1 MTVTHFDRARQ
12 ADFRP
17 SLASGFNSF
26 LEQEE
31 TRFAEEN
38 RLRIDLHCHD
48 LNSDQ
53 PDELWGRI
61 LRLPETWLESKK
73 LVQCLRQHGS
83 DVVTVTNHNN
93 ARSCWQLL
101 EKGEDVLVGAE
112 FTCHFPDRDL
122 FVHVLT
128 YGFSPAQEEILNRH
142 RRDIYQFLRYAAEH
156 DLPVILP
163 HPLFLYAHTGKVDP
177 AVFELLALLF
187 QRVEVLNGQR
197 DLWQSTLTL
206 NWARGITPEKMQAW
220 GRKHRLNPDDFG
232 VDPQRPKVLT
242 GGSDDHMGI
251 FAGQC
256 GSFLEVPD
264 LQYRLLREKP
274 SALALEAIRKGRI
287 APYGHVGENQK
298 LNIALLDYFSQV
310 ATRIQDPGLLRILL
324 HRGETRDKLAC
335 LAISNTMLELQKKKH
350 ARKFF
355 EFVHDA
361 LQGKKP
367 NRMLKWKVA
376 KKYRFCLTH
385 LQRIAASKQGT
396 PEQFVATVN
405 QSIGEL
411 FTDLNRL
418 LIAKVEKS
426 GLVTSDNKAL
436 RFSTEELTRNFE
448 IPAQLSALVFGGD
461 NPHRHTSGRKVT
473 ELLDSISFP
482 LMISAVL
489 AGATVA
495 STRLL
500 YQNRQFLNNFAQHLG
515 SNSHNCR
522 ALHLTDT
529 LFDRNGV
536 SSSLTGK
543 LRQIQQRDLPIDLL
557 VCDPERAPEPHLLVF
572 KPLASYTLP
581 DTGGQQLRIPD
592 LLQIGRAFYEGGYDR
607 VVCSTEGP
615 MVLVALF
622 LKYMFNV
629 RCYFFMHTDW
639 LEYIK
644 ATTDATPH
652 ERDRIRRLLRLL
664 YQQFDGVFVL
674 NTEHKRWLTGHEME
688 LEPTRVFLTAHQ
700 APEAATD
707 ILPVEKRKLFPD
719 ATAETPV
726 LFIACRLSQ
735 EKGLGD
741 LPQILARARQALPDL
756 RLVIAGSGPEEEAL
770 RQQLPDAVF
779 LGWTDQTRLAQL
791 YQGLDLFVFP
801 SRFDTFGNVLLEAF
815 AHGMPAVAY
824 ATKGPADIIQPGVS
838 GYLAADEIEFAARI
852 VAHFQQPDRHA
863 AMRTGARARAAEY
876 EGGAIMDEY
885 LRNLDLPLRAGSIK
899 QRSVA

>member
-1 MTVTHFDRARQ
+1 MTVTQLDRARQ

-17 SLASGFNSF
+17 SLANGFNSF

-31 TRFAEEN
+31 TRFAAED

-73 LVQCLRQHGS
+73 LVKCLRQHGS
-83 DVVTVTNHNN
+83 DVITVTNHNN

-101 EKGEDVLVGAE
+101 DKGEDVLVGAE

-142 RRDIYQFLRYAAEH
+142 RRDVYQFLRYAAEH

-177 AVFELLALLF
+177 TVFELLALLF

-206 NWARGITPEKMQAW
+206 NWARSITPEKMQAW
-220 GRKHRLNPDDFG
+220 GRKHRLNPADFG
-232 VDPQRPKVLT
+232 VNAESPKVLT

-256 GSFLEVPD
+256 GSFLQVPD
-264 LQYRLLREKP
+264 LQQRLLQEKP
-274 SALALEAIRKGRI
+274 SALALEAIREGRI
-287 APYGHVGENQK
+287 APFGHVGENQK
-298 LNIALLDYFSQV
+298 LNIALLDYFAQV

-324 HRGETRDKLAC
+324 HRGETSDKLAC
-335 LAISNTMLELQKKKH
+335 LAISNAMLELQKKKH

-376 KKYRFCLTH
+376 KKYRFCLNH

-396 PEQFVATVN
+396 PEEFVATVN
-405 QSIGEL
+405 ESIGEL

-418 LIAKVEKS
+418 MLAKVEKS
-426 GLVTSDNKAL
+426 GLLTSDNQAL

-473 ELLDSISFP
+473 DLLDGISFP

-500 YQNRQFLNNFAQHLG
+500 YQNRQFLNDFARQLG

-536 SSSLTGK
+536 SNSLTGK

-557 VCDPERAPEPHLLVF
+557 VCDDEREAEDHLLVF
-572 KPLASYTLP
+572 RPLGSYTLP

-592 LLQIGRAFYEGGYDR
+592 LLQIARAFYEGGYDR
-607 VVCSTEGP
+607 VICSTEGP

-629 RCYFFMHTDW
+629 PCYFFMHTDW

-644 ATTDATPH
+644 STTDATPH

-688 LEPTRVFLTAHQ
+688 LDPMQVFLTAHQ
-700 APEAATD
+700 APEAIANSV
-707 ILPVEKRKLFPD
+707 PVEKRELFAD
-719 ATAETPV
+719 ADAETPV

-735 EKGLGD
+735 EKGLRD
-741 LPQILARARQALPDL
+741 LPRILDRARQSLPDL
-756 RLVIAGSGPEEEAL
+756 RLVIAGSGPEEDAL
-770 RQQLPDAVF
+770 RAQLPDAVF
-779 LGWTDQTRLAQL
+779 LGWTDHARLAQL

-838 GYLAADEIEFAARI
+838 GYLAADEEEFAAHI
-852 VAHFQQPDRHA
+852 VAHFQKPGRHA
-863 AMRTGARARAAEY
+863 ALRAGARARAADY
-876 EGGAIMDEY
+876 EGSAIMDEY
-885 LRNLDLPLRAGSIK
+885 LRNLDLPAPIGPLK

>member
-1 MTVTHFDRARQ
+1 MTVTHLDRARQ

-17 SLASGFNSF
+17 SLASGFDSF
-26 LEQEE
+26 LQEE
-31 TRFAEEN
+31 ERRFAAEN

-73 LVQCLRQHGS
+73 LVKCLRQHGS
-83 DVVTVTNHNN
+83 DVITVTNHNN

-128 YGFSPAQEEILNRH
+128 YGFSPAQEEILNRL

-156 DLPVILP
+156 ELPVILP
-163 HPLFLYAHTGKVDP
+163 HPLYLYAHTGKVDP

-206 NWARGITPEKMQAW
+206 NWARGITPEKMRAW
-220 GRKHRLNPDDFG
+220 ARKHRLNPGDFA
-232 VDPQRPKVLT
+232 VDPERPKVLA
-242 GGSDDHMGI
+242 GGSDDHMGV

-256 GSFLEVPD
+256 GSFLEVPG
-264 LQYRLLREKP
+264 LQQRLQHEKA
-274 SALALEAIRKGRI
+274 SALALEAIREGRI
-287 APYGHVGENQK
+287 APFGHVGENQK

-310 ATRIQDPGLLRILL
+310 ATRIQDPGLLRIFL

-367 NRMLKWKVA
+367 NRMLKWKVP

-396 PEQFVATVN
+396 PEHFVATVN

-418 LIAKVEKS
+418 MIAKVEKS
-426 GLVTSDNKAL
+426 GLLTADNRAL

-448 IPAQLSALVFGGD
+448 IPAQISALAFGGD
-461 NPHRHTSGRKVT
+461 NPHRHTEGRKIT
-473 ELLDSISFP
+473 DLLDSVSFP
-482 LMISAVL
+482 LMIAAVL

-500 YQNRQFLNNFAQHLG
+500 YQNRQFLNDFSRHLG

-536 SSSLTGK
+536 SNSLTGK
-543 LRQIQQRDLPIDLL
+543 LRQIQHRDLPIDLL
-557 VCDPERAPEPHLLVF
+557 VCDSERSPEPHLLVL

-581 DTGGQQLRIPD
+581 DSGGQQLRIPD
-592 LLQIGRAFYEGGYDR
+592 LLQIARAFYEGGYDR

-615 MVLVALF
+615 MVLVALL

-629 RCYFFMHTDW
+629 PCYFFMHSDW

-644 ATTDATPH
+644 ATTDATLH

-674 NTEHKRWLTGHEME
+674 NSEHKSWLTSHEME
-688 LEPTRVFLTAHQ
+688 LDPARVLLTAHQ
-700 APEAATD
+700 APAAAPN
-707 ILPVEKRKLFPD
+707 IVPVQKQELFAD
-719 ATAETPV
+719 ASAETPV
-726 LFIACRLSQ
+726 LFVACRLSR
-735 EKGLGD
+735 EKGLRD
-741 LPQILARARQALPDL
+741 LPRILARARQSLPDL

-770 RQQLPDAVF
+770 RTQLPDAVF
-779 LGWTDQTRLAQL
+779 LGWTEQTRLAQL

-824 ATKGPADIIQPGVS
+824 RTKGPADIIEPGAS
-838 GYLAADEIEFAARI
+838 GYLAANEEEMAAHI
-852 VAHFQQPDRHA
+852 VAHFQQPGMHA
-863 AMRTGARARAAEY
+863 AMRAGARARAADY
-876 EGGAIMDEY
+876 EGTAIMDEY
-885 LRNLDLPLRAGSIK
+885 LQNLGLPTAAPPLR

>member
-1 MTVTHFDRARQ
+1 MNVTPLDRARPT
-12 ADFRP
+12 DFRP
-17 SLASGFNSF
+17 SLASSFNSF
-26 LEQEE
+26 LQQEE
-31 TRFAEEN
+31 ARFAAED

-61 LRLPETWLESKK
+61 LRLPETWLETKK
-73 LVQCLRQHGS
+73 LVKCLRQHGS
-83 DVVTVTNHNN
+83 DVITVTNHNN

-101 EKGEDVLVGAE
+101 EKGQDVLVGAE

-128 YGFSPAQEEILNRH
+128 YGFSPAQEEVLNRL

-156 DLPVILP
+156 GLPVILP
-163 HPLFLYAHTGKVDP
+163 HPLYLYAHTGKVEP

-206 NWARGITPEKMQAW
+206 NWARGITPEKMRAW
-220 GRKHRLNPDDFG
+220 ARRHRLNPADFG
-232 VDPQRPKVLT
+232 VDPDRPKILT

-256 GSFLEVPD
+256 GSWLQVPN
-264 LQYRLLREKP
+264 LRQRLLREKP
-274 SALALEAIRKGRI
+274 SALALEAIREGRM

-324 HRGETRDKLAC
+324 HRGETHDKLAC

-367 NRMLKWKVA
+367 NRMLKWKVS

-385 LQRIAASKQGT
+385 LQRIATSKQQS

-418 LIAKVEKS
+418 MIAKVEKS
-426 GLVTSDNKAL
+426 GLLTSDNRAL
-436 RFSTEELTRNFE
+436 RFSTEDLTRNFE
-448 IPAQLSALVFGGD
+448 LPAQFSALAFGGD
-461 NPHRHTSGRKVT
+461 NPHRHSSGRRVT
-473 ELLDSISFP
+473 ELLDSVSFP

-500 YQNRQFLNNFAQHLG
+500 YQNRQFLNDFARHLG
-515 SNSHNCR
+515 SNGHHCR

-536 SSSLTGK
+536 SSSLSGK

-557 VCDPERAPEPHLLVF
+557 VCDDEREPEDHLLVF
-572 KPLASYTLP
+572 RPLASYTLP
-581 DTGGQQLRIPD
+581 ESGGQQLRIPD
-592 LLQIGRAFYEGGYDR
+592 LLQIARAFYEGGYDR
-607 VVCSTEGP
+607 VICSTEGP

-629 RCYFFMHTDW
+629 PCHFFMQTDW

-644 ATTDATPH
+644 ATTDATEH

-664 YQQFDGVFVL
+664 YQQFNGVFVL
-674 NTEHKRWLTGHEME
+674 NTEHQRWLTGHEME
-688 LEPTRVFLTAHQ
+688 LDPGRVFLTAHQ
-700 APEAATD
+700 APSAAVD
-707 ILPVEKRKLFPD
+707 VVPAAKQALFAD

-726 LFIACRLSQ
+726 LFIACRLSP

-741 LPQILARARQALPDL
+741 LPRILARARQSLPDL
-756 RLVIAGSGPEEEAL
+756 RLVIAGAGPEEDRL
-770 RQQLPDAVF
+770 REQLPDAAF
-779 LGWTDQTRLAQL
+779 LGWTEQTQLAQL
-791 YQGLDLFVFP
+791 YQGLDLFIFP

-815 AHGMPAVAY
+815 THGMPAVAY
-824 ATKGPADIIQPGVS
+824 QRKGPADIIQPGVS
-838 GYLAADEIEFAARI
+838 GYLAANEEEMAAHI
-852 VAHFQQPDRHA
+852 VAHFRQPERHA
-863 AMRTGARARAAEY
+863 AMRAAARSRAADY
-876 EGGAIMDEY
+876 DGIAIMDEY
-885 LRNLDLPLRAGSIK
+885 LRNLGLSAPAAPLQ

>member
-1 MTVTHFDRARQ
+1 MTVSHFDRARQ
-12 ADFRP
+12 TDFRP
-17 SLASGFNSF
+17 SLATGFNTF
-26 LEQEE
+26 LRQEAA
-31 TRFAEEN
+31 RFPADN

-48 LNSDQ
+48 LNSDE

-61 LRLPETWLESKK
+61 LRLPETWLETKK
-73 LVQCLRQHGS
+73 LVKCLRQHGS
-83 DVVTVTNHNN
+83 DVITVTNHNN

-101 EKGEDVLVGAE
+101 EKGEDVLVAAE

-128 YGFSPAQEEILNRH
+128 YGFTPAQEEVLNLL
-142 RRDIYQFLRYAAEH
+142 RRDIYKFLRYTAEH
-156 DLPVILP
+156 DIPVILP
-163 HPLFLYAHTGKVDP
+163 HPLYLYAHTGKVDP

-187 QRVEVLNGQR
+187 QRIEVLNGQR

-206 NWARGITPEKMQAW
+206 NWGRSITPEKMQAW
-220 GRKHRLNPDDFG
+220 ARKHRVNPQDFA

-264 LQYRLLREKP
+264 LQRRLLSEKP
-274 SALALEAIRKGRI
+274 SALALEAIREGRI
-287 APYGHVGENQK
+287 APFGHVGENQK

-335 LAISNTMLELQKKKH
+335 LAISNAMLELQKKKH

-361 LQGKKP
+361 LQGKQP
-367 NRMLKWKVA
+367 NRMLKWKVS
-376 KKYRFCLTH
+376 KKYRFFLSH
-385 LQRIAASKQGT
+385 LQQIAASKRET

-405 QSIGEL
+405 HSISEL
-411 FTDLNRL
+411 FTDLNH
-418 LIAKVEKS
+418 LIISKVEQS
-426 GLVTSDNKAL
+426 GLLTSDNRAL
-436 RFSTEELTRNFE
+436 RFSTEDLTRNFE
-448 IPAQLSALVFGGD
+448 LPAQLSALAFGGES
-461 NPHRHTSGRKVT
+461 PHRHTGGRKVT

-500 YQNRQFLNNFAQHLG
+500 YQNRQFLNNFAQQLG
-515 SNSHNCR
+515 SNSHTCR

-536 SSSLTGK
+536 SNSLTAK

-557 VCDPERAPEPHLLVF
+557 VCDEKRGPEDHLLVF
-572 KPLASYTLP
+572 APLASYTLP
-581 DTGGQQLRIPD
+581 DSGGQQLRIPD
-592 LLQIGRAFYEGGYDR
+592 LLQIARAFYEGGYDR
-607 VVCSTEGP
+607 VICSTEGP
-615 MVLVALF
+615 MVLVALL

-629 RCYFFMHTDW
+629 PCYFFMHTDW

-664 YQQFDGVFVL
+664 YQQFDGLFVL
-674 NTEHKRWLTGHEME
+674 NTEHQRWLTGHEME
-688 LEPTRVFLTAHQ
+688 LDPARVFLTAHQ
-700 APEAATD
+700 APEAAPA
-707 ILPVEKRKLFPD
+707 IVPVNKQELFAD
-719 ATAETPV
+719 ADANTPV

-735 EKGLGD
+735 EKGLRD
-741 LPQILARARQALPDL
+741 LPRILARARQSLPDL
-756 RLVIAGSGPEEEAL
+756 RLVIAGSGPEEELL

-779 LGWTDQTRLAQL
+779 LGWTEQSRLAQL

-824 ATKGPADIIQPGVS
+824 NTKGPADIIQPSVN
-838 GYLAADEIEFAARI
+838 GYLATSEEDMAARI
-852 VAHFQQPDRHA
+852 VEHFQQPARQA
-863 AMRTGARARAAEY
+863 AMRAAARARAADY
-876 EGGAIMDEY
+876 DGIAIMDEY
-885 LRNLDLPLRAGSIK
+885 LRNLRLPVPECQLK

>member
-1 MTVTHFDRARQ
+1 MTVTHLDRARQ

-26 LEQEE
+26 LQHEE
-31 TRFAEEN
+31 TRFAADS

-48 LNSDQ
+48 LNSDE

-73 LVQCLRQHGS
+73 LVKCLRQHGS
-83 DVVTVTNHNN
+83 DVITVTNHNN

-128 YGFSPAQEEILNRH
+128 YGFSPTQEEILNRH

-163 HPLFLYAHTGKVDP
+163 HPLYLYAHTGKVDP

-206 NWARGITPEKMQAW
+206 NWARGITPEKMRAW
-220 GRKHRLNPDDFG
+220 ARKHRINPADFA
-232 VDPQRPKVLT
+232 VDPARPKVLT

-264 LQYRLLREKP
+264 LQQRLQLEKP
-274 SALALEAIRKGRI
+274 SALALEAIREGRI
-287 APYGHVGENQK
+287 APFGHVGENQK
-298 LNIALLDYFSQV
+298 LNIALLDYFAQV

-335 LAISNTMLELQKKKH
+335 LAISNTMLELQKTKH

-355 EFVHDA
+355 EFAHDA

-385 LQRIAASKQGT
+385 LQRIAAAKQET
-396 PEQFVATVN
+396 PEQFVTTVN

-418 LIAKVEKS
+418 MIAKVEKS
-426 GLVTSDNKAL
+426 GLLTADNRAL
-436 RFSTEELTRNFE
+436 RFSTEDLTRNFE
-448 IPAQLSALVFGGD
+448 IPAQISALIFGGD
-461 NPHRHTSGRKVT
+461 NPHRHTNGRNIT
-473 ELLDSISFP
+473 DLLDSVSFP

-500 YQNRQFLNNFAQHLG
+500 YQNRQFLNDFAQHLG

-529 LFDRNGV
+529 LFDKNGV

-543 LRQIQQRDLPIDLL
+543 LRQIQNRELPIDLL
-557 VCDPERAPEPHLLVF
+557 VCDDERAAEAHLHVF

-581 DTGGQQLRIPD
+581 DSGGQQLRIPD
-592 LLQIGRAFYEGGYDR
+592 LLEIAQAFYAGGYDR
-607 VVCSTEGP
+607 VICSTEGP
-615 MVLVALF
+615 MVLVALL

-629 RCYFFMHTDW
+629 PCYFFMHSDW

-644 ATTDATPH
+644 ATTDATHH

-674 NTEHKRWLTGHEME
+674 NTEHQRWLTGHEME
-688 LEPTRVFLTAHQ
+688 LDPARVFLTAHQ
-700 APEAATD
+700 APEVAAD
-707 ILPVEKRKLFPD
+707 IVPVQKQELFAD

-726 LFIACRLSQ
+726 LFIACRLSR
-735 EKGLGD
+735 EKGLLD
-741 LPQILARARQALPDL
+741 LPRILATARQSLPDL
-756 RLVIAGSGPEEEAL
+756 RLVVAGSGPEEDSL
-770 RQQLPDAVF
+770 RRLLPDAVF
-779 LGWTDQTRLAQL
+779 LGWTEQTRLAQL

-815 AHGMPAVAY
+815 AHGMPVVAY
-824 ATKGPADIIQPGVS
+824 STKGPADIIEPGVS
-838 GYLAADEIEFAARI
+838 GYLAASEEEMAAHI
-852 VAHFQQPDRHA
+852 VAHFRQPRKHA
-863 AMRTGARARAAEY
+863 ALRAGARARAADY
-876 EGGAIMDEY
+876 EGTKIMDEY
-885 LRNLDLPLRAGSIK
+885 LQNLGLPAAPPALQ